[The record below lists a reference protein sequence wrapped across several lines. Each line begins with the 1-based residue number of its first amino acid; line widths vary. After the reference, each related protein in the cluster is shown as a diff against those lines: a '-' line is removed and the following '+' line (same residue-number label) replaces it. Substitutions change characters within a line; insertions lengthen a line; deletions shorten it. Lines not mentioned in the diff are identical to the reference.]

1 MEAEARA
8 RGVYTPGIG
17 GQNRGE
23 EEEEEDCEE
32 CGGKRKKRL
41 GREGRCAGRRTNGS
55 FVGGFEVQRRRNRR
69 GGGGPVQPARKR
81 RGTNGHRGVASSS
94 ACQPALPEMLTVP
107 REINA
112 TGEKKAV
119 RVWWHTRLQV
129 S

>member
-17 GQNRGE
+17 GQNTG

-32 CGGKRKKRL
+32 CGGKGKKRL

-69 GGGGPVQPARKR
+69 GGGEDLCNLRASVGERTV
-81 RGTNGHRGVASSS
+81 TGV
-94 ACQPALPEMLTVP
+94 
-107 REINA
+107 
-112 TGEKKAV
+112 
-119 RVWWHTRLQV
+119 
-129 S
+129 